1 MRRLSRSKLRTQ
13 LVAGFLLAGLVP
25 LLVVSVFAY
34 QRGEDAIT
42 TEVAHALETV
52 AVEIGEMVD
61 RNLAERYGDVQ
72 AFASNPLAWGTPEE
86 RTRAADTFTTIYGI
100 YDLMVITDASG
111 RVVATNSVDEGG
123 RAQDASALIGRD
135 VSDEDWFV
143 QARDLPVGESYYR
156 DLVRDPFAEPVLGDA
171 PTLTFAAPI
180 RDAEGDLDGVWANWT
195 SWERTAGEV
204 VANAVAKVQGL
215 GTESFEMQILADDG
229 TVLYDA
235 DPAAILSLNLV
246 ERGLQ
251 AAAAVGRGE
260 QGYTIEPHVRTG
272 QEQVVAFTRTSGALG
287 FDGYGWGVLARED
300 TAEALAAVEAL
311 RLAMLLIA
319 AASAALLTVGA
330 WFLASAITRRVG
342 SVATGVSA
350 QVDSMAA
357 VSAQLSAGAEETAT
371 QANVVS
377 AASEEVSHNVQTVAT
392 AVEEMNASVREI
404 AQNASEASRVASA
417 AVVQAEETN
426 ATVSKLGESSAE
438 IGKVIEVITSIAEQT
453 NLLALNATIEAAR
466 AGEAGKGFAVVANEV
481 KELAKETAK
490 ATEEIGSR
498 IAAIQGDTSGAV
510 EAIGSIRS
518 VIAQIADIQ
527 TTIASAVEEQ
537 TAATNEIARNVSEAA
552 RGSSEISENIGSVA
566 AAAAQVSEGAGT
578 TQTSARALAGLAD
591 ELRQLIDGA
600 AAERPSPAAPRP
612 VDRGPGP
619 HAPPVPQGAAPT
631 APLFGDV
638 DTPAGSRS

>member
-1 MRRLSRSKLRTQ
+1 MTIQKKLLSTFVA
-13 LVAGFLLAGLVP
+13 LVAAFVLLSAWLMVGQARLGDNVESLFYENYEPTRLALESEVLLLENGLDVRRHVTATPAERRDYEAHIASNFAKIREDLAGV
-25 LLVVSVFAY
+25 
-34 QRGEDAIT
+34 R
-42 TEVAHALETV
+42 EVAHSDELPHLDALDGQVTD
-52 AVEIGEMVD
+52 VERVY
-61 RNLAERYGDVQ
+61 AEVVV
-72 AFASNPLAWGTPEE
+72 ASNAEDGARVSELLTGDAGTAM
-86 RTRAADTFTTIYGI
+86 TAAKDS
-100 YDLMVITDASG
+100 LVEVIGLNESSARSFYESSHQ
-111 RVVATNSVDEGG
+111 AAG
-123 RAQDASALIGRD
+123 RARMIGIVVLLLVGGGALGAGVMISRS
-135 VSDEDWFV
+135 VS
-143 QARDLPVGESYYR
+143 G
-156 DLVRDPFAEPVLGDA
+156 
-171 PTLTFAAPI
+171 
-180 RDAEGDLDGVWANWT
+180 
-195 SWERTAGEV
+195 
-204 VANAVAKVQGL
+204 
-215 GTESFEMQILADDG
+215 
-229 TVLYDA
+229 
-235 DPAAILSLNLV
+235 
-246 ERGLQ
+246 
-251 AAAAVGRGE
+251 AVGRSA
-260 QGYTIEPHVRTG
+260 V
-272 QEQVVAFTRTSGALG
+272 ALG
-287 FDGYGWGVLARED
+287 SQSEEL
-300 TAEALAAVEAL
+300 
-311 RLAMLLIA
+311 
-319 AASAALLTVGA
+319 
-330 WFLASAITRRVG
+330 
-342 SVATGVSA
+342 
-350 QVDSMAA
+350 AA

>member
-1 MRRLSRSKLRTQ
+1 MRNLTIRQQVLALSAGLLLMLVVVVVIGARVSTSMSNTAERFSAREVAASELLLNIDRDGYQAQQALGEALFNTDPAVRADWLEVYEENHQQTVDRFAQYGELSIGAEGEAEAAEAYLAANQLWRDLAVDLIADTADAGADFDAAMADWTQLIERFDSMRDHVDFLQSEVYEPLTAAFPETMDAASRSGDRTLYGAAVLALLLGGGLAWTMSGRLSR
-13 LVAGFLLAGLVP
+13 
-25 LLVVSVFAY
+25 
-34 QRGEDAIT
+34 
-42 TEVAHALETV
+42 TV
-52 AVEIGEMVD
+52 G
-61 RNLAERYGDVQ
+61 
-72 AFASNPLAWGTPEE
+72 AS
-86 RTRAADTFTTIYGI
+86 
-100 YDLMVITDASG
+100 
-111 RVVATNSVDEGG
+111 
-123 RAQDASALIGRD
+123 
-135 VSDEDWFV
+135 
-143 QARDLPVGESYYR
+143 
-156 DLVRDPFAEPVLGDA
+156 
-171 PTLTFAAPI
+171 
-180 RDAEGDLDGVWANWT
+180 
-195 SWERTAGEV
+195 
-204 VANAVAKVQGL
+204 
-215 GTESFEMQILADDG
+215 
-229 TVLYDA
+229 
-235 DPAAILSLNLV
+235 
-246 ERGLQ
+246 
-251 AAAAVGRGE
+251 
-260 QGYTIEPHVRTG
+260 
-272 QEQVVAFTRTSGALG
+272 
-287 FDGYGWGVLARED
+287 
-300 TAEALAAVEAL
+300 AEALGRQSSEL
-311 RLAMLLIA
+311 
-319 AASAALLTVGA
+319 G
-330 WFLASAITRRVG
+330 
-342 SVATGVSA
+342 
-350 QVDSMAA
+350 A